1 MPARG
6 RLLGVAAL
14 ALIGACGR
22 DPAPEAPPANNPAQ
36 ATALAV
42 PVAPSASPS
51 PEPSVEPSPTASPSV
66 TPSPVALTAYAPRD
80 ECAKAPGFAAFRTQ
94 LAAAVTKRDVDAVVA
109 LADPKVNLDF
119 GGGAG
124 TDELRKRLV
133 AENSPLWAN
142 LSELLTLGCALDGSV
157 TTQPWIFSRVP
168 DSIDAAK
175 TMLVTG
181 TEVPLRAKP
190 APTAAQVRAL
200 DWALV
205 ALAGD
210 AFDSKAAYAEVIA
223 ADSSRGFV
231 ATRKLRSVL
240 DYRLIADRQ
249 GEDWRITALIAGD

>member
-1 MPARG
+1 MPGRG
-6 RLLGVAAL
+6 RLLAAAAL

-22 DPAPEAPPANNPAQ
+22 DPAPVAPPAHSSAQ
-36 ATALAV
+36 APALAV

-51 PEPSVEPSPTASPSV
+51 PEPGIEPSPSASPSAV
-66 TPSPVALTAYAPRD
+66 PSPAALISYAPRD
-80 ECAKAPGFAAFRTQ
+80 ECAKAPGFAAFRSQ
-94 LAAAVTKRDVDAVVA
+94 LAAAVAKRDADAVIA

-124 TDELRKRLV
+124 TDELRKRLS
-133 AENSPLWAN
+133 AENAPLWAD
-142 LSELLTLGCALDGSV
+142 LSSLSTLGCALDGSV
-157 TTQPWIFSRVP
+157 ATQPWIFSRVP
-168 DSIDAAK
+168 DSVDPAR

-190 APTAAQVRAL
+190 APVAEQVRTL

-205 ALAGD
+205 ELAGD
-210 AFDSKAAYAEVIA
+210 AFDPKAAYAEVVA
-223 ADSSRGFV
+223 ADGSRGFV